1 MLHVIKMYVTI
12 SARSCVNVDS
22 YDAADNCAKG
32 GVDAAAGIDNA
43 SVGIAVVV
51 VTVMVHIC

>member
-1 MLHVIKMYVTI
+1 MYVTI